1 MEEKRSQHV
10 ILSDASTDT
19 ATIASS
25 QLLPTQCLGVWGII
39 CLTDRRVDMLPSSY
53 ACAMVASV
61 VVVSRRAASFWLI
74 GL

>member
-1 MEEKRSQHV
+1 MEEKRSQRV
-10 ILSDASTDT
+10 ILSDASTAT
-19 ATIASS
+19 AS
-25 QLLPTQCLGVWGII
+25 QQLSPTQCLGVWGII